1 MEIFG
6 VETIFRDSVSSS
18 GSVRTSWLSAP
29 GRSLKP
35 PFPLLLNGADAGA
48 LAGEIIAKIQTDVP
62 GEAMDM

>member
-1 MEIFG
+1 M
-6 VETIFRDSVSSS
+6 DKP

-35 PFPLLLNGADAGA
+35 QFPLLLNGADTGA
-48 LAGEIIAKIQTDVP
+48 WAGEIIAKIQTDVP